1 MDFFRKCD
9 IYVYIYWKILNG
21 KLHFL
26 CSGRL
31 LAINY
36 FRKKT
41 SLKMFDRLL
50 NTPLDNTFQGIAKR
64 RQKSSMHDFTRDFG
78 FVIKK

>member
-36 FRKKT
+36 FRKKNFIKDVWQA
-41 SLKMFDRLL
+41 LKH
-50 NTPLDNTFQGIAKR
+50 A
-64 RQKSSMHDFTRDFG
+64 FG
-78 FVIKK
+78 